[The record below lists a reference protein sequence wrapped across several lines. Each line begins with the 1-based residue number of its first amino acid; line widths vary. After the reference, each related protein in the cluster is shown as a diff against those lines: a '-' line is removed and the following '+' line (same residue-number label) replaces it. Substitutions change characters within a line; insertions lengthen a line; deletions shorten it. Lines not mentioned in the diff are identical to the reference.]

1 MSMTIDEAGTVVTLL
16 QTFWPIEWSQRMSR
30 RHEDALKAELVR
42 MFNAFELED
51 VLGAIRS
58 LAETVQ
64 RPPALSTIL
73 ETAMNAAGVT
83 QEAAGWHWDQYIA
96 SWQTVEIDGYPYEFV
111 DAFNVKVYDD
121 GRIYGPPGK
130 KIDRAECVRQ
140 GIIPPSKKELK
151 PAPEKVKS
159 IAEQLGFKAIPKA
172 EDPFKEV
179 DIRDL

>member
-1 MSMTIDEAGTVVTLL
+1 MSLSIDQAYQVVTLL

-30 RHEDALKAELVR
+30 RHEDALKAELSR

-51 VLGAIRS
+51 VLGAIRT
-58 LAETVQ
+58 LAETTQ

-73 ETAMNAAGVT
+73 ETAMNAAGMT
-83 QEAAGWHWDQYIA
+83 QDVQGWHWDQYIA
-96 SWQTVEIDGYPYEFV
+96 SWKTVEIDGYPYEYV
-111 DAFNVKVYDD
+111 DAFNVKVFDD

-130 KIDRAECVRQ
+130 HIDRAECIRQ
-140 GIIPPSKKELK
+140 HIIPAD
-151 PAPEKVKS
+151 APEPRRKVTVKKTT
-159 IAEQLGFKAIPKA
+159 AEQLGFSMIPED